1 MPRIRMPAT
10 DMRRLLGCGAAAGL
24 AMLGLALAGFE
35 TVAQTPNAQAP
46 KRDFTEARRTHAQFV
61 DEVNANTV
69 TIVSG
74 GINGTYVRIAA
85 DFASVLDEGDKLRV
99 LPILGR
105 GSLQNIKDIL
115 FLRGVDLG
123 LVQSDVLESV
133 KAEGKIPNVASQ
145 VAYVARLYNE
155 EIHILAAKE
164 ITDIRQLTGRK
175 VNTDVAGSGTA
186 GTAKVVFDR
195 LGLTPDIVSFDQGV
209 ALEKLKMGEI
219 AATVYVSGKP
229 VRGFTDFK
237 GDGRFHLLSIP
248 YDQRVQDIYFP
259 TTMTDKDYPNLIA
272 ASESVDT
279 IAVGTILAVFDWPP
293 SSVRYQRLAR
303 FVDAFFSKF
312 DDFLKP
318 PRHPKWQEVNLTATV
333 PGWTRFAPAKEWL
346 ARAAQTNGAI
356 GPTGVTG
363 DAAQQFTEF
372 QKFLAERHIEP
383 TSSVS
388 AARQEA
394 IFKEFLQWN
403 LSRKK

>member
-1 MPRIRMPAT
+1 
-10 DMRRLLGCGAAAGL
+10 
-24 AMLGLALAGFE
+24 MLGLALAGFE
-35 TVAQTPNAQAP
+35 TGAQTPNGQP
-46 KRDFTEARRTHAQFV
+46 TKRGLVEARRTHAQFV

-133 KAEGKIPNVASQ
+133 KAEAKIPNVGSQ

-195 LGLTPDIVSFDQGV
+195 LGLTPDIVNFDQGV

-237 GDGRFHLLSIP
+237 SDGRFHFLSIP

-259 TTMTDKDYPNLIA
+259 TTMTEKDYPNLIA
-272 ASESVDT
+272 ANESVDT
-279 IAVGTILAVFDWPP
+279 IAVGTILAVFDWPHG
-293 SSVRYQRLAR
+293 SVRYQRLAR

-318 PRHPKWQEVNLTATV
+318 PRHPKWQEVNLAATV

-346 ARAAQTNGAI
+346 VRAAQANSSI
-356 GPTGVTG
+356 NPTDATG
-363 DAAQQFTEF
+363 DAAQQFAEF
-372 QKFLAERHIEP
+372 QQFLAERHIE
-383 TSSVS
+383 SSNNVS

-394 IFKEFLQWN
+394 IFKEFLEWN
-403 LSRKK
+403 LSRKR